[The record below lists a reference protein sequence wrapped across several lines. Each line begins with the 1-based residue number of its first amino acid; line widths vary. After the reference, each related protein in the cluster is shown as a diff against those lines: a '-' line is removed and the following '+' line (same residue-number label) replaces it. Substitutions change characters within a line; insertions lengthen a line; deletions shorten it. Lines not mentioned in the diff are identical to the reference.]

1 MPYVDIRVAG
11 KLNIEQK
18 REIAKEVSET
28 LERIAKKPKESVYIS
43 FSEFERESFAKGE
56 NILSDLDN
64 KQK

>member
-11 KLNIEQK
+11 KLSIDQK
-18 REIAKEVSET
+18 REIAKEISET

-56 NILSDLDN
+56 KILSDLDN
-64 KQK
+64 GQK